1 MPGSAGH
8 DGHCILIKDHS
19 MRDLMGMMAKAK
31 ELQQKMQDAQAE
43 LDQVEVQGVA
53 GGGVVTVTLS
63 AKGEMRGLKIDP
75 SLIVPDEAEILE
87 DLIVAAHADARGKAE
102 AAMQEKMAG
111 LTAGLP
117 IPPGMKLF

>member
-1 MPGSAGH
+1 
-8 DGHCILIKDHS
+8 

-43 LDQVEVQGVA
+43 LDQVTVEGA
-53 GGGVVTVTLS
+53 SGGGVVVVTLS
-63 AKGEMRGLKIDP
+63 AKGDLRGLKIDP
-75 SLIVPDEAEILE
+75 SLLKPEEAEILE
-87 DLIVAAHADARGKAE
+87 DLIVAAHADARAKAE
-102 AAMQEKMAG
+102 AVMQEKMSG

>member
-1 MPGSAGH
+1 
-8 DGHCILIKDHS
+8 
-19 MRDLMGMMAKAK
+19 MGMMAKAK
-31 ELQQKMQDAQAE
+31 ELQQKMQEAQAE
-43 LDQVEVQGVA
+43 LDQVTVEGVS
-53 GGGVVTVTLS
+53 GGGLVHVTLS
-63 AKGEMRGLKIDP
+63 AKGDLRGLKVDP
-75 SLIVPDEAEILE
+75 SLLKPEEAEILE

>member
-1 MPGSAGH
+1 
-8 DGHCILIKDHS
+8 

-43 LDQVEVQGVA
+43 LDQVTVEGA
-53 GGGVVTVTLS
+53 SGGGVVVVTLS
-63 AKGEMRGLKIDP
+63 AKGDLRGLKIDP
-75 SLIVPDEAEILE
+75 SLLKPDEAEILE
-87 DLIVAAHADARGKAE
+87 DLIVAAHADARAKAE
-102 AAMQEKMAG
+102 AVMQEKMSG

>member
-1 MPGSAGH
+1 
-8 DGHCILIKDHS
+8 

-43 LDQVEVQGVA
+43 LDQVEVEGA
-53 GGGVVTVTLS
+53 SGGGAVTVRLS
-63 AKGEMRGLKIDP
+63 AKGDLRGLKLDP
-75 SLIVPDEAEILE
+75 SLLKPEEAEILE
-87 DLIVAAHADARGKAE
+87 DLIVAAHADARRKAE
-102 AAMQEKMAG
+102 AAMQEKMEG